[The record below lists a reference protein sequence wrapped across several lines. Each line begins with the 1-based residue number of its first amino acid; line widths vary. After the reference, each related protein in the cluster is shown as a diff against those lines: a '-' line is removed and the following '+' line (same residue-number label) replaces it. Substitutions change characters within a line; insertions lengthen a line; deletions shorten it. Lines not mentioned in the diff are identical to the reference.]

1 MDLSRPS
8 AELQDPSRNPQCP
21 PTMASR
27 DKQGKMGQST
37 INSKTII
44 IFLIDIY
51 AIKCSAMI
59 ILLGRGSSN
68 ARASSYIFNP
78 NSAIKCLGEIL

>member
-27 DKQGKMGQST
+27 DKQGKMEQST
-37 INSKTII
+37 INSNNHP
-44 IFLIDIY
+44 LSDIY
-51 AIKCSAMI
+51 AIKRSDLI
-59 ILLGRGSSN
+59 ILFGCDSFN
-68 ARASSYIFNP
+68 AQFI
-78 NSAIKCLGEIL
+78 